1 MVRRVFLAFLVSG
14 LVACGDDS
22 TGLEEIAGTYTLRS
36 IGGEELPAVV
46 DEVGIVLAEVTA
58 GSVTLDVD
66 GTCTSS
72 FTTRREMVDGTVT
85 TTTDP
90 GVCTYTFN
98 DGAVALSFPD
108 GSSSTA
114 GSISGS
120 TLSVTLGGTVFI
132 FQK

>member
-1 MVRRVFLAFLVSG
+1 MVRRVFLAFLVFG

-22 TGLEEIAGTYTLRS
+22 TGLEEIVGTYILQS

-46 DEVGIVLAEVTA
+46 NEVGIVLAEVTA
-58 GSVTLDVD
+58 GSVTLDN
-66 GTCTSS
+66 GRTCSSS
-72 FTTRREMVDGTVT
+72 FTTRREMEDGTVT

-90 GVCTYTFN
+90 GACTYAFN
-98 DGAVALSFPD
+98 DGAITLGFPD
-108 GSSSTA
+108 GSSSTD